1 MLRTASDPAS
11 DPTTGADLGARPGT
25 GKTKV
30 VQETHDSYLG
40 RTELELRAGTGIEHP
55 SRHDRDNA
63 RSNLDVNHLAV
74 RPPLAVLPPQTP
86 AVQRMPAVVNDHLSP
101 DMGRMDP

>member
-1 MLRTASDPAS
+1 MQVGQR
-11 DPTTGADLGARPGT
+11 R
-25 GKTKV
+25 
-30 VQETHDSYLG
+30 HSYLG

-55 SRHDRDNA
+55 SRHDRDDA

-86 AVQRMPAVVNDHLSP
+86 AVQRVPAIMNDHLSP